1 MTSWTALKWESSEA
15 RSLKVRSQGLQWNMR
30 AVLVMVVIEDLVLRG
45 RAVVGRLREG

>member
-1 MTSWTALKWESSEA
+1 MTSWTASKWESSEA

-45 RAVVGRLREG
+45 EAVARRLRKG